1 VLDIKFFFKKNNIYI
16 NFFKM
21 FTKFRKTLNLCT
33 LPLGFYFANEW
44 NNRFRKPQCCGI
56 LGVLTV

>member
-1 VLDIKFFFKKNNIYI
+1 
-16 NFFKM
+16 M